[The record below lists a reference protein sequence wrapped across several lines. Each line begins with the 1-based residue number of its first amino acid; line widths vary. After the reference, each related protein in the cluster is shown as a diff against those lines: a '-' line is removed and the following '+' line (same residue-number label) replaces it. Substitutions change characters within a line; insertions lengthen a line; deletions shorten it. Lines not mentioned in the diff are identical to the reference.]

1 MSIKPLRELQKSV
14 TREAL
19 IDAGHASFEHKGY
32 VETTVHD
39 IVRRAGA
46 SRPTFYAH
54 FDSKAQVLEAV
65 VRKLQLREEYQRMI
79 EHVRAMKEPTVDA
92 LQAWFE
98 EYTCFYE
105 KNLRIHEAIQ
115 QAQVV
120 DREFAKA
127 QIQYLQ
133 EFIDL
138 WKSVGF
144 VADTDNDDFRLAAL
158 MMYALGGRFMYLWL
172 VHGIAIDRVKAT
184 RALAV
189 ALHATLRRD

>member
-1 MSIKPLRELQKSV
+1 MSIKPLRELQKSL

-19 IDAGHASFEHKGY
+19 IDAGHAAFEHKGY
-32 VETTVHD
+32 VSTTVHD

-144 VADTDNDDFRLAAL
+144 VEDTDNDDFRLAAL

>member
-1 MSIKPLRELQKSV
+1 MSIKPLRELQKSL

-54 FDSKAQVLEAV
+54 FDSKAQVLDAV

-98 EYTCFYE
+98 EYACFYE

-144 VADTDNDDFRLAAL
+144 VADTDDDDFRLAAL

>member
-1 MSIKPLRELQKSV
+1 MTTKSLREVQKSL
-14 TREAL
+14 TRETL
-19 IDAGHASFEHKGY
+19 VDAGHAAFEHKGY
-32 VETTVHD
+32 VETTIDD

-54 FDSKAQVLEAV
+54 FEGKAQVLEAV
-65 VRKLQLREEYQRMI
+65 VRKLQLREEYQLMLDHI
-79 EHVRAMKEPTVDA
+79 RAIKEPTVDA

-98 EYTCFYE
+98 EYARFYE
-105 KNLRIHEAIQ
+105 RHLKIHEAVQ

-120 DREFAKA
+120 DRQFAKA

-144 VADTDNDDFRLAAL
+144 VEDTDNDDFRVAAL

-172 VHGIAIDRVKAT
+172 VHGIAIDRDKAT

-189 ALHATLRRD
+189 ALHATLHRD